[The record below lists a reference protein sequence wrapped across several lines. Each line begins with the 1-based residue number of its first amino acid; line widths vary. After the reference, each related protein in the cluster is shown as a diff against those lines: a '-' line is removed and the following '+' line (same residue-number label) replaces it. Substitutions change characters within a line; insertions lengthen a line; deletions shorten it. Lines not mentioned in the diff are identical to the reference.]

1 MSLKPFLQGFGM
13 LAVLLT
19 LLPIAVAD
27 FWWIRMF
34 DFPHIQL
41 TILTFVAFV
50 IYLIKFDVKWLQDY
64 IFVTVLIACFI
75 FQLVKIYPYLPHSNF
90 EVGDSSSTSNK
101 SNNILFY
108 SANVFQDNTNSSLLI
123 REIAIN
129 DPDVLLLMETNKR
142 WMNDISGAISKYPYK
157 IEVPLDNTYGMLL
170 YSKLKMKDA
179 KVLYLVNDSIPSI
192 HTKLVL
198 KNGKEISFHAIHPT
212 PPMPQENPTST
223 DRDAEMMHLAVM
235 SMNRELPVIVAGDFN
250 DVAWSGTSVLFKNV
264 SRLLDVRVG
273 RGFYNSFDVSSFIL
287 KWPLDHFF
295 VSEEFRVS
303 EIKTGESIDSDHYP
317 FYISLSL
324 EPDKAAGQ
332 KAKYPTE
339 NQLKR
344 AIDRIEQAK
353 KARKEKGMAIE

>member
-1 MSLKPFLQGFGM
+1 MRLKPFLQGFGM

-19 LLPIAVAD
+19 LLPIAAAD

-50 IYLIKFDVKWLQDY
+50 VYFIKFDIKWLQDY
-64 IFVTVLIACFI
+64 IFVSVLLACFI

-90 EVGDSSSTSNK
+90 EVGDSSSKSDK

-129 DPDVLLLMETNKR
+129 DPDVLLLMETNER
-142 WMNDISGAISKYPYK
+142 WMNDISGAITKYPYK
-157 IEVPLDNTYGMLL
+157 MEVPLDNTYGMLL

-179 KVLYLVNDSIPSI
+179 KVRYLVNDSIPSI
-192 HTKLVL
+192 HTLLVL

-223 DRDAEMMHLAVM
+223 DRDAEMMQLAVM

-264 SRLLDVRVG
+264 SRLLDLRVG

-317 FYISLSL
+317 FLISLSL
-324 EPDKAAGQ
+324 EPDKATEQ

-353 KARKEKGMAIE
+353 KARNEKQMAVE

>member
-1 MSLKPFLQGFGM
+1 MRLKPFLQGFGM

-41 TILTFVAFV
+41 TILTFVAIV
-50 IYLIKFDVKWLQDY
+50 IYFIKFDIKWLQDY

-90 EVGDSSSTSNK
+90 EVGDSSSK
-101 SNNILFY
+101 SDKSDNILFY
-108 SANVFQDNTNSSLLI
+108 SANVFQDNMNSSLLI

-142 WMNDISGAISKYPYK
+142 WRNDISGAISKYPYK

-179 KVLYLVNDSIPSI
+179 KVRYLVNDSIPSI
-192 HTKLVL
+192 HTILVL
-198 KNGKEISFHAIHPT
+198 KNGKEVSFHAIHPT

-223 DRDAEMMHLAVM
+223 DRDAEMMQLAVM
-235 SMNRELPVIVAGDFN
+235 SMDRELPVIVAGDFN

-324 EPDKAAGQ
+324 EPDKATEQ
-332 KAKYPTE
+332 KAKYPSE

-344 AIDRIEQAK
+344 AVDQIEQAK
-353 KARKEKGMAIE
+353 KARKEKGMAVE

>member
-1 MSLKPFLQGFGM
+1 MRLKPFLQGFGM

-27 FWWIRMF
+27 FWWIRIF

-41 TILTFVAFV
+41 TILTFVAIV
-50 IYLIKFDVKWLQDY
+50 IYFIKFDIKWLQDY
-64 IFVTVLIACFI
+64 IFVTVLISCFI

-90 EVGDSSSTSNK
+90 EVGGSSSTSDK
-101 SNNILFY
+101 SNNIIFY
-108 SANVFQDNTNSSLLI
+108 SSNVFQDNTNSSLLV

-179 KVLYLVNDSIPSI
+179 KVQYLVSDSIPSI
-192 HTKLVL
+192 HTILIL

-212 PPMPQENPTST
+212 PPMPQENPSST

-235 SMNRELPVIVAGDFN
+235 AMDRKLPVIVAGDFN
-250 DVAWSGTSVLFKNV
+250 DVAWSQTSVLFKNV
-264 SRLLDVRVG
+264 SRLLDVRIG
-273 RGFYNSFDVSSFIL
+273 RGFYNSFNVSSFIL

-303 EIKTGESIDSDHYP
+303 EIKTGESIDSDHFP

-324 EPDKAAGQ
+324 EPEKATEQ

-344 AIDRIEQAK
+344 AIDQIEQAK
-353 KARKEKGMAIE
+353 KARNEKGMAIE